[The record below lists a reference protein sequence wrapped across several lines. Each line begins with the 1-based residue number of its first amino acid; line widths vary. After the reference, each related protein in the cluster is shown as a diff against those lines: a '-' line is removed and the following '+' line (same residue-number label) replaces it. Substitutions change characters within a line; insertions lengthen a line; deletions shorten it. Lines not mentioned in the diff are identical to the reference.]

1 MSKARTTLRLILFI
15 LALGVF
21 AFSAYMLISY
31 RVDEQRSTD
40 VTSDA
45 KAAAVAQRTPS
56 PTTSENEA
64 TYSNNVQSENKE
76 YAPISVDFSA
86 LFEQNGDIVGYI
98 YSPDTPIDMPIVQSE
113 DNDYYLHRLLNGET
127 NRAGSIFMDYR
138 STPNFSDVNTII
150 YGHNMKSGAMFGTID
165 EYKSQQYYEE
175 HPTLYILTPSANY
188 KAEAMVG
195 AVVQSDCAL
204 YDLSLSEEEMYA
216 EIVRA
221 VADSSFTATVQPQA
235 GDRFVTLSTCS
246 YEFDDARYVLICRLT
261 EIG

>member
-1 MSKARTTLRLILFI
+1 MSKAKATVRLILFI

-21 AFSAYMLISY
+21 ALSAYMLISY
-31 RVDEQRSTD
+31 HIEEQRNAD
-40 VTSDA
+40 VIDTA
-45 KAAAVAQRTPS
+45 KAAAVVRH
-56 PTTSENEA
+56 TTSPVPAEESTHQNDTTQAEN
-64 TYSNNVQSENKE
+64 TE

-86 LFEQNGDIVGYI
+86 LLEQNDDIVGYI
-98 YSPDTPIDMPIVQSE
+98 YSPDTPIDMPIVRSA

-138 STPNFSDVNTII
+138 NAPDFSDVNTII

-165 EYKSQQYYEE
+165 KYNSQQYYEA
-175 HPTLYILTPSANY
+175 HPVIYILTPSANY
-188 KAEAMVG
+188 KAEAVAG
-195 AVVQSDCAL
+195 TVVQSDCAL

-216 EIVRA
+216 EIVKA
-221 VADSSFTATVQPQA
+221 VADSTFTASERMQS

-246 YEFDDARYVLICRLT
+246 YEFDDARYVLICRIE